1 MDTDP
6 TQRLLTSLSLS
17 LHDATDLRPNIRN
30 VREQVQQEL
39 PDLDSDLVEDLLI
52 SAACRMTAPDFDV
65 DTLTRLWGTA
75 VLQAAAPRL
84 IEVLDEMSR
93 RT

>member
-1 MDTDP
+1 MDTAP

-17 LHDATDLRPNIRN
+17 LHDATDLHPNIRY

-39 PDLDSDLVEDLLI
+39 ADLDSDLVEDLLI
-52 SAACRMTAPDFDV
+52 SAACSITAPDFDV
-65 DTLTRLWGTA
+65 DTLTRLWETA

-84 IEVLDEMSR
+84 IEVLDKMAR